1 MSLPSSVDVA
11 IIGAGAA
18 GLGAANALKNS
29 GLSVLVLEARDR
41 VGGRAHTIMASPDV
55 TFDVGCGWLH
65 SADQNSFVKIAE
77 QLGFEINRSLPPWRE
92 RAYGKAFPQ
101 DDRDEF
107 IRALDAF
114 YDRAEQAAKEAERSG
129 RDGPANL
136 CLEPGNRW
144 NPMIDAISTYI
155 NGCELDQV
163 SLLDMDAY
171 EDTDL
176 NWRVRRGYGALIAA
190 YGATC
195 PLALNCEVTLID
207 HSAKRVRIETSQG
220 TLTADKV
227 IVTVPTNLIA
237 DEAIRFHPPLPAK
250 VDAARGLP
258 LGLAD
263 KVTLALDEPEALPKE
278 GNLRAATMRTAMGT
292 YHIRPFG
299 QPCIEGFFGGRF
311 AQSLEDAGPGALAA
325 ESINEIVS
333 ILGNDF
339 RRKLK
344 PLAESRWAHD
354 PFARGSYSHALP
366 GHAGDRAV
374 LAAPVD
380 GRLFFAGE
388 ATSPEFFSTAHGAR
402 DSGERAAE
410 EVIGFAR
417 EQIAYVPGSAAR
429 GEHRILEGVILGLE
443 IDVIGGRIGWLRLTG
458 QRDDDDLVLPVDIER
473 LAREADGNHRTVWIN
488 PPAIAVSRRPV
499 AIGVGAKGK
508 CRTSCMFDPVRR
520 EYSRAVNDAV
530 AQKEDAEA
538 AEIPQ
543 RYPRAAAS
551 DLLPGFGFQR
561 IECVKLH
568 AEAGPDRLGHV
579 VGQGFSCGR
588 RYQAAEDIGIAGIV
602 VELTAGPMFGFQTP
616 HQRQNASRNLVTKRF
631 AVTINV

>member
-18 GLGAANALKNS
+18 GLGAAHALKNS
-29 GLSVLVLEARDR
+29 GLSVIVLEARDR

-65 SADQNSFVKIAE
+65 SADENSFVGIAE
-77 QLGFEINRSLPPWRE
+77 QLGFEINRSLPPWRD
-92 RAYGKAFPQ
+92 RAHGTAFPQ
-101 DDRDEF
+101 AERDDF
-107 IRALDAF
+107 MGALNAF
-114 YDRAEQAAKEAERSG
+114 YDRAERAAAEAEKTG
-129 RDGPANL
+129 RDCAASL
-136 CLEPGNRW
+136 YLEPGNRW

-171 EDTDL
+171 EDTDI

-195 PLALNCEVTLID
+195 PLAFNCVVTLID
-207 HSAKRVRIETSQG
+207 HSAKRVRIETSRG

-237 DEAIRFHPPLPAK
+237 DETIRFHPPLPAK
-250 VDAARGLP
+250 VGAARGLP

-263 KVTLALDEPEALPKE
+263 KVTLALDEPEALPAE

-311 AQSLEDAGPGALAA
+311 ARSLEDAGPGALAA

-402 DSGERAAE
+402 DSGERAAG
-410 EVIGFAR
+410 EVM
-417 EQIAYVPGSAAR
+417 AA
-429 GEHRILEGVILGLE
+429 LA
-443 IDVIGGRIGWLRLTG
+443 G
-458 QRDDDDLVLPVDIER
+458 Q
-473 LAREADGNHRTVWIN
+473 
-488 PPAIAVSRRPV
+488 
-499 AIGVGAKGK
+499 
-508 CRTSCMFDPVRR
+508 
-520 EYSRAVNDAV
+520 
-530 AQKEDAEA
+530 
-538 AEIPQ
+538 
-543 RYPRAAAS
+543 
-551 DLLPGFGFQR
+551 
-561 IECVKLH
+561 
-568 AEAGPDRLGHV
+568 
-579 VGQGFSCGR
+579 
-588 RYQAAEDIGIAGIV
+588 
-602 VELTAGPMFGFQTP
+602 
-616 HQRQNASRNLVTKRF
+616 
-631 AVTINV
+631 